1 MDLSAVMD
9 EIGDRLTESGLR
21 CVAWPAGRISPPGA
35 IVGYPTGWTYDD
47 TPGTDVVQLP
57 IVIVVGGSAATRAS
71 RDALSRYVRGH
82 GGGSI
87 PELLETGT
95 YTSFGTVRVI
105 SVEFDTYT
113 VGSVDHV
120 AAILDTEISGPH

>member
-9 EIGDRLTESGLR
+9 EISDRLTGSGLR
-21 CVAWPAGRISPPGA
+21 CIAWPAGRITPPGA
-35 IVGYPTGWTYDD
+35 IVGYPTSLIYDD

-57 IVIVVGGSAATRAS
+57 IVIVVGGSATTRAS
-71 RDALSRYVRGH
+71 RDTLSRYVRGR
-82 GGGSI
+82 GDGSI
-87 PELLETGT
+87 PALLETGT
-95 YTSFGTVRVI
+95 YTSFDTMRVI
-105 SVEFDTYT
+105 SVEFDTYS